1 MVSYKYTLSDENLA
15 KFPQVSRNSRAPPAE
30 AEAGTPYP
38 PRLASCAILSEFA
51 SMPVCPVCRKELGTV
66 PQRQGVF
73 YRCSS
78 CDGRALSIPQIRRVA
93 GDHFAVRLLR
103 LLKMRQEHSNSSC
116 PFCAQR
122 LLSLRVQEPPLELAG
137 CRPCNIIWFD
147 ARNFALVPEWTVAN
161 NSGITMQD
169 IETESLRRLK
179 ELKEREKA
187 AAEEEKRKKS
197 LHRSLK
203 TLWDQKS

>member
-1 MVSYKYTLSDENLA
+1 
-15 KFPQVSRNSRAPPAE
+15 
-30 AEAGTPYP
+30 
-38 PRLASCAILSEFA
+38 
-51 SMPVCPVCRKELGTV
+51 MPVCPACNKELETV

-103 LLKMRQEHSNSSC
+103 LLKMRQEQSNWSC
-116 PFCAQR
+116 PFCGQR
-122 LLSLRVQEPPLELAG
+122 LISLKVQEPAMELAG
-137 CRPCNIIWFD
+137 CRPCNTIWFD
-147 ARNFALVPEWTVAN
+147 TQSYELVPEWTVAN
-161 NSGITMQD
+161 NTGVSMQD

-187 AAEEEKRKKS
+187 AGQEEKRKKS
-197 LHRSLK
+197 LRGSLK
-203 TLWDQKS
+203 TLREQKADE

>member
-1 MVSYKYTLSDENLA
+1 M
-15 KFPQVSRNSRAPPAE
+15 PA
-30 AEAGTPYP
+30 
-38 PRLASCAILSEFA
+38 
-51 SMPVCPVCRKELGTV
+51 CPICRKELDTV

-103 LLKMRQEHSNSSC
+103 MLKVRQERSAGSC
-116 PFCAQR
+116 PFCDQR
-122 LLSLRVQEPPLELAG
+122 LLALKVQEPAMELAG
-137 CRPCNIIWFD
+137 CRPCNIVWFD
-147 ARNFALVPEWTVAN
+147 AQNYQLVPEWTVASN
-161 NSGITMQD
+161 TGITMQD

-187 AAEEEKRKKS
+187 VAEEEKKKKS
-197 LHRSLK
+197 LRRSLK
-203 TLWDQKS
+203 SLWDQKS